1 MLLDGFFGAI
11 ALGAGIYCLYG
22 YYMLKVKKEIV
33 KTILL
38 PKGVNEKSCKDL
50 EGYCR
55 DVGKPLLALGIILLL
70 DGCVDLYGCC
80 ISSVG
85 ILYVIMTAV
94 LCVMLVVFMLKL
106 RKYNQK
112 YFGIN

>member
-50 EGYCR
+50 EEYCR
-55 DVGKPLLALGIILLL
+55 DVGKPLLALGITLLL
-70 DGCVDLYGCC
+70 DGCVDLYDSY

-94 LCVMLVVFMLKL
+94 LCMMLVVFMLKL

>member
-38 PKGVNEKSCKDL
+38 PKSVNEKSC
-50 EGYCR
+50 
-55 DVGKPLLALGIILLL
+55 
-70 DGCVDLYGCC
+70 
-80 ISSVG
+80 
-85 ILYVIMTAV
+85 
-94 LCVMLVVFMLKL
+94 
-106 RKYNQK
+106 
-112 YFGIN
+112 